1 MTFEDPDD
9 QKLAGLVNTV
19 FKRETLRGL
28 LLNAY
33 AFGQMATIAL
43 YGAIA
48 AFVGAGLMLLLAL
61 LGLAH
66 LRRVSAEQD
75 VRIGAGLGV
84 TTA

>member
-1 MTFEDPDD
+1 
-9 QKLAGLVNTV
+9 
-19 FKRETLRGL
+19 

-48 AFVGAGLMLLLAL
+48 AFVGAGVMLVLAL

-66 LRRVSAEQD
+66 LRRVPAEEE
-75 VRIGAGLGV
+75 VRIGAGLKV